1 MKNTWSVSIQ
11 HQEETLLIHQEFS
24 LPPAQQEVW
33 GIPAYLIRFVGPK
46 TQLPPPNASANVT
59 GRWILG
65 VDVPSS
71 RLLIW
76 LRGVGIPKRGGEP
89 NLRPILRDLAHLAS
103 KHQQKWHFST
113 KTYLNS
119 TRPHPKNK
127 GRELGGRK
135 SDDYF
140 PWMLLECHR
149 FRDGDDSSMSS
160 TTAQKWM
167 SKCWLEDSLGPFLSY
182 TYSSS
187 SQGHPFQTEW
197 SLGIRIYIS
206 TNSPEATLQVSPH
219 SVSLRAFHLTGID
232 WEPYR
237 VRWSLSIS
245 FGCQQVGR
253 KRSSQH
259 QDSKKWATCN
269 VCCNPKWPLKWAAI
283 SCISRF

>member
-1 MKNTWSVSIQ
+1 
-11 HQEETLLIHQEFS
+11 
-24 LPPAQQEVW
+24 
-33 GIPAYLIRFVGPK
+33 
-46 TQLPPPNASANVT
+46 
-59 GRWILG
+59 
-65 VDVPSS
+65 
-71 RLLIW
+71 
-76 LRGVGIPKRGGEP
+76 
-89 NLRPILRDLAHLAS
+89 
-103 KHQQKWHFST
+103 
-113 KTYLNS
+113 
-119 TRPHPKNK
+119 
-127 GRELGGRK
+127 
-135 SDDYF
+135 
-140 PWMLLECHR
+140 
-149 FRDGDDSSMSS
+149 MSS

-269 VCCNPKWPLKWAAI
+269 VWSDPKWPLKWAAI
-283 SCISRF
+283 PASVDSKMFQVKTLQQKSTFADYNRPFRCFGYTSLAKKPDLLMGWMSLTAYLYQGAKKSDITNYHKMTFNRKLTTVVALWRSTSLVAGFILCFRTERAAGDINKACRIQCNGSNEMQRGVKGVYDDTFRI

>member
-1 MKNTWSVSIQ
+1 
-11 HQEETLLIHQEFS
+11 
-24 LPPAQQEVW
+24 
-33 GIPAYLIRFVGPK
+33 
-46 TQLPPPNASANVT
+46 
-59 GRWILG
+59 
-65 VDVPSS
+65 
-71 RLLIW
+71 
-76 LRGVGIPKRGGEP
+76 
-89 NLRPILRDLAHLAS
+89 
-103 KHQQKWHFST
+103 
-113 KTYLNS
+113 
-119 TRPHPKNK
+119 
-127 GRELGGRK
+127 
-135 SDDYF
+135 
-140 PWMLLECHR
+140 MLLECHR

-259 QDSKKWATCN
+259 QDSKKMGN
-269 VCCNPKWPLKWAAI
+269 VQRLKWSKMTLEMSCH